1 MTVLLRQL
9 ALVSE
14 SSQIAKADVQK
25 VSAALQKQ
33 ASRDLAPI
41 WEISSTVDAFDKL
54 EDVPAGYWPIIIRD
68 DIGTPGAA
76 GVHEDR
82 NGQPF
87 ALVQAS
93 SSIDEW
99 SLTASHEALE
109 MLVDPSGNRLV
120 AGDSPKADQGRVSFL
135 VEVCDPSEA
144 SDNAYSANGILV
156 SDFYTPNYFDPV
168 KAPGVRYSYTGAITE
183 PRQVLKGGY
192 LSWED
197 AVSGSWWQE
206 IWFDTAQPSFRNIG
220 PIDPKTA
227 GNLRAAIDRLTMENT
242 MNAIRRG
249 RQFAEAA
256 GIHVSVVTESA
267 ESNAVSLRDEIDE
280 ILRVS
285 RKKASTSAKRRSAPS
300 VRRES

>member
-1 MTVLLRQL
+1 MASPLIGAGFIQHRRMVSDCKPRSFRDAGGPVRQ
-9 ALVSE
+9 SP
-14 SSQIAKADVQK
+14 
-25 VSAALQKQ
+25 
-33 ASRDLAPI
+33 RC
-41 WEISSTVDAFDKL
+41 W
-54 EDVPAGYWPIIIRD
+54 RC
-68 DIGTPGAA
+68 
-76 GVHEDR
+76 
-82 NGQPF
+82 
-87 ALVQAS
+87 
-93 SSIDEW
+93 
-99 SLTASHEALE
+99 
-109 MLVDPSGNRLV
+109 
-120 AGDSPKADQGRVSFL
+120 PKADQGRVSFL

-144 SDNAYSANGILV
+144 SDYAYSANGILV

-249 RQFAEAA
+249 KQFAEAA
-256 GIHVSVVTESA
+256 GIHVSVVTEFRGVQCRIPA
-267 ESNAVSLRDEIDE
+267 R
-280 ILRVS
+280 
-285 RKKASTSAKRRSAPS
+285 
-300 VRRES
+300 